1 MEVISM
7 NTEDKRIA
15 IVACSGA
22 ANTGQTANEVATNLC
37 AKLEEY
43 TMVCLAALTLNH
55 KNSLDKVA
63 NAKKIVVIDGCS
75 VKCASQIIAKFT
87 DKKPDLDIQIMEEY
101 GIKKIPK
108 PTFEKKDVQRISRD
122 IEDKVKSL

>member
-1 MEVISM
+1 M
-7 NTEDKRIA
+7 NTEDKKIA

-37 AKLEEY
+37 AKSEDY
-43 TMVCLAALTLNH
+43 TMVCLAALTLKH
-55 KNSLDKVA
+55 QNSLDKIA
-63 NAKKIVVIDGCS
+63 DARKIVVIDGCP
-75 VKCASQIIAKFT
+75 VKCASQIIAKYT

-108 PTFEKKDVQRISRD
+108 PVFEKRDVQRISKD
-122 IEDKVKSL
+122 IENKVKIL

>member
-1 MEVISM
+1 MSVE
-7 NTEDKRIA
+7 NGKIA

-37 AKLEEY
+37 AKSEEY
-43 TMVCLAALTLNH
+43 TMVCLAALTLGH
-55 KNSLDKVA
+55 KNSLDKIA
-63 NAKKIVVIDGCS
+63 NARKIVVIDGCP
-75 VKCASQIIAKFT
+75 VRCASQIVSKYT

-108 PTFEKKDVQRISRD
+108 PIFEKKDVQKISKD
-122 IEDKVKSL
+122 IEDKVKNL

>member
-1 MEVISM
+1 M
-7 NTEDKRIA
+7 NTEDKKIA

-37 AKLEEY
+37 AKSEEY

-63 NAKKIVVIDGCS
+63 NAKKIVVIDGCP
-75 VKCASQIIAKFT
+75 VKCASQIVAKFT

-101 GIKKIPK
+101 GIKKVSK
-108 PTFEKKDVQRISRD
+108 PSFEKEDVNRIAKD